1 MAGPTLTPL
10 DGGQIKQSRASL
22 IGGIAVG
29 IGVLVLW
36 VAILREVQAL
46 GAGGVALGVIVAG
59 LVGLWIWKA
68 DL

>member
-1 MAGPTLTPL
+1 MAALTPL

-29 IGVLVLW
+29 IGVFVLW
-36 VAILREVQAL
+36 GAIASDLGAASLPVLAL
-46 GAGGVALGVIVAG
+46 GLLVSGG
-59 LVGLWIWKA
+59 VGLWIWKA